1 MAGFISKYL
10 FISNTINSLNSEGL
24 IFFAIVT
31 ICALVISTLL
41 NTIYYLRTVIT
52 IYSQP
57 EEGKDHLKRSK
68 YDIGFV
74 LSTVVFIALIFTLG
88 LFPSQIIEIIKTG
101 ISLLG

>member
-1 MAGFISKYL
+1 MKHYSKLLVALAVLFYAISC
-10 FISNTINSLNSEGL
+10 SNNP
-24 IFFAIVT
+24 
-31 ICALVISTLL
+31 
-41 NTIYYLRTVIT
+41 
-52 IYSQP
+52 QP
-57 EEGKDHLKRSK
+57 EEGKEHLKRSK